1 MKRETIHRGQ
11 IYSSLNFALGCN
23 HAALCCFIFLTWKSL
38 GIYSL
43 LSQVGTGETVV
54 FVLHLQLDPWIIS
67 NRLEVR
73 PVQAMLCTKAT
84 MPEEI

>member
-1 MKRETIHRGQ
+1 M
-11 IYSSLNFALGCN
+11 LFFA
-23 HAALCCFIFLTWKSL
+23 ATFLTWKCL

-54 FVLHLQLDPWIIS
+54 FVLPQWFHFQLDPWVIS
-67 NRLEVR
+67 NGLEVG

-84 MPEEI
+84 MSEEI

>member
-1 MKRETIHRGQ
+1 MLL
-11 IYSSLNFALGCN
+11 Y
-23 HAALCCFIFLTWKSL
+23 AAIFLTWKSL

-54 FVLHLQLDPWIIS
+54 FVLHLQLDPWVIS